1 MDNKDK
7 TLFTLDELIEYAQAM
22 VFQYKNSNN
31 TELTAKFIEDTIKDY
46 ATWEHKDIIKLFA
59 KKLKN
64 EKRKNNS

>member
-1 MDNKDK
+1 MDNNK
-7 TLFTLDELIEYAQAM
+7 TVFTLEELIEYAQAM

-31 TELTAKFIEDTIKDY
+31 TELTAKFIEDTIKDF
-46 ATWEHKDIIKLFA
+46 ATWEHKDIIKIFA